1 MSESVV
7 SSQDGKNSS
16 FRIETET
23 IFPIPEN
30 IRRGNAWSLA
40 TVWLG
45 ANQTILTFMTGMIYT
60 QLCNLSVG
68 WAILAIMLGNVVG
81 GIFMALHAAQG
92 PHLGI
97 PQMQQTRG
105 QFGVY
110 GSLLVILIVIF
121 MYIGFASTLF
131 AISRDQST
139 TFFGPL
145 SGSPAIYASAF
156 MVWVLCTV
164 GHALLERFIVAFSYI
179 AGIVFVLIGAIYV
192 MSPFGVLKVPFFV
205 TPSAHDFLMAIS
217 VGVLWQVAY
226 APYVSDYSRYLPV
239 RTGEKEAF
247 YGCLSGSTIGAA
259 LPMIV
264 GAYVAG
270 TLSGEN
276 YYESL
281 KHVSSILPA
290 VIYIVFFA
298 STIVSAAM
306 QIYCATLSS
315 LTLLHTFAP
324 AWKPSKKAR
333 TVVAALLVSVS
344 ALLTMSLSGDAL
356 NNVSNFLL
364 LLLAVLSP
372 WTAINLV
379 DYYLIR
385 HGHYDIPSLYR
396 NDGGIY
402 GFVNGS
408 AVSCY
413 VLGIVVQVPF
423 VSNSLYTGVI
433 ANQLGGI
440 DISWILGIVVPGVLY
455 WILARRKKQWELQ
468 AATSRV

>member
-1 MSESVV
+1 MSENLAYPQVGK
-7 SSQDGKNSS
+7 SSLFG
-16 FRIETET
+16 IEDET
-23 IFPIPEN
+23 IFPIAEN
-30 IRRGNAWSLA
+30 VRHGNARSLA

-45 ANQTILTFMTGMIYT
+45 ANQTVLTFMTGMIYT

-68 WAILAIMLGNVVG
+68 WAILAIVLGNVVG
-81 GIFMALHAAQG
+81 GVFMALHAAQG

-131 AISRDQST
+131 AIGRDQSAI
-139 TFFGPL
+139 FFGPT
-145 SGSPAIYASAF
+145 SGHPAIYASAF

-164 GHALLERFIVAFSYI
+164 GHALLERFIAAFSYI
-179 AGIVFVLIGAIYV
+179 AGILFVLMGAIYV
-192 MSPFGVLKVPFFV
+192 TSPFGALKIPFFAA
-205 TPSAHDFLMAIS
+205 PNIHDFLMAIS

-239 RTGEKEAF
+239 HTGEKEAF
-247 YGCLSGSTIGAA
+247 YGCLSGSVIGAA

-264 GAYVAG
+264 GAYVAATVAG
-270 TLSGEN
+270 DN

-281 KHVSSILPA
+281 RQVAAILPV

-298 STIVSAAM
+298 STIVCASM

-324 AWKPSKKAR
+324 TWKPSKKAR
-333 TVVAALLVSVS
+333 AIVAAFLVCAS
-344 ALLTMSLSGDAL
+344 AFLTMSLSGDAL
-356 NNVSNFLL
+356 NNISNFLL

-379 DYYLIR
+379 DYYLIE

-402 GFVNGS
+402 GFVNGL
-408 AVSCY
+408 AVTCY
-413 VLGIVVQVPF
+413 VVGILVQVPF
-423 VSNSLYTGVI
+423 LSNSLYTGII
-433 ANQLGGI
+433 AKQLGGV

-455 WILARRKKQWELQ
+455 WALAHRKKQRAIQ
-468 AATSRV
+468 ADPVAN

>member
-1 MSESVV
+1 MSESVLDP
-7 SSQDGKNSS
+7 QGGKNSS
-16 FRIETET
+16 FHIESET

-30 IRRGNAWSLA
+30 VRRGNARSLA

-45 ANQTILTFMTGMIYT
+45 ANQTVLTFMTGMIYT
-60 QLCNLSVG
+60 QLCNLSIG
-68 WAILAIMLGNVVG
+68 WAILAIVLGNVLG
-81 GIFMALHAAQG
+81 GVFMALHAAQG

-131 AISRDQST
+131 AIGRDQSG

-145 SGSPAIYASAF
+145 SSHPAIYASAF

-164 GHALLERFIVAFSYI
+164 GHALLERFIAAFSYI
-179 AGIVFVLIGAIYV
+179 AGIVFVVMGAVYLF
-192 MSPFGVLKVPFFV
+192 SPFGALKLPFFA
-205 TPSAHDFLMAIS
+205 TPSVHDFLMAIS

-239 RTGEKEAF
+239 HTGEKEAF

-270 TLSGEN
+270 TVSGDN

-281 KHVSSILPA
+281 RQVSGILPA

-298 STIVSAAM
+298 STIVCASM

-315 LTLLHTFAP
+315 LTLLHTFVP
-324 AWKPSKKAR
+324 SWKPSKKAR
-333 TVVAALLVSVS
+333 TVVAAVLVCAS

-356 NNVSNFLL
+356 DNISNFLL

-379 DYYLIR
+379 DYYLIE
-385 HGHYDIPSLYR
+385 HGRYDIPSLYR
-396 NDGGIY
+396 NDGGVY
-402 GFVNGS
+402 GLVNGL

-413 VLGIVVQVPF
+413 VIGILVQVPF
-423 VSNSLYTGVI
+423 LSNSLYTGVI

-455 WILARRKKQWELQ
+455 WVLASRKKQKALR
-468 AATSRV
+468 AGA